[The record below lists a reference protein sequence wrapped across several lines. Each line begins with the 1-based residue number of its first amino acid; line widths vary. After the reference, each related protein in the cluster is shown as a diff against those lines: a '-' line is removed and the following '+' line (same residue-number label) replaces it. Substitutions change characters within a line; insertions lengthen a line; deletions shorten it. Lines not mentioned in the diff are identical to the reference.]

1 MSFAAFLPD
10 KEREG
15 IMKLLQRFNSKELI
29 RQYRSG
35 GLSMRRRLA
44 IYLISTLIMLMSLIL
59 LLLNFFGV
67 MNPADRQVMDAL
79 EGQLSGYTRNVQRD
93 YDRIAAY
100 AISFSE
106 QMESE
111 IQNYLLENSLSFGD
125 LENNAEAVTGLQ
137 CVLYDTVYL
146 NMQLAPSSG
155 AFYILDTT
163 VNSQTAVPHY
173 SGIYLKYIN
182 LSSENTV
189 NNDFSLYRGSFVVGN
204 ENGIT
209 FHSGWQNE
217 MQTDFFETCD
227 AAFADGAYYALSPA
241 VVIPET
247 WERARYVYVPIHDL
261 KGDTIGV
268 CGFEINDLFFQLAYK
283 TEDGQLGPVVCA
295 LLDDRQ
301 EGHTGQF
308 SSSRFNASNAA
319 AADFSITGKDDWL
332 IFDFGSETCIGKGET
347 VQLGRDTFSA
357 AIMLTQAQY
366 DHFVRQGQVKL
377 YTILFIAA
385 VFSFFCCVFMSNRY
399 VAPIL
404 KRIEQIKANEED
416 SDSLGIRE
424 IDDLFAFLAEKDS
437 HHEAQLA
444 ELKKAKQQAEHEAEQ
459 AKAAYDRALEE
470 YQLAQSEIHQL
481 SDEKKK
487 EIVLEDYQYFI
498 CNLNTLTPTEYRI
511 YELYLAGKSAKEIME
526 ITGTTENTLKYHNKN
541 IYSKLGITS
550 RKQLLR
556 FASLKQHQD
565 RKGDQSS

>member
-1 MSFAAFLPD
+1 MRLF
-10 KEREG
+10 
-15 IMKLLQRFNSKELI
+15 QQFNIKGLI
-29 RQYRSG
+29 RQYRSE

-44 IYLISTLIMLMSLIL
+44 FYLISTLVMFLSLLL
-59 LLLNFFGV
+59 LLLNFFGIL
-67 MNPADRQVMDAL
+67 NPASHQIMDAL
-79 EGQLSGYTRNVQRD
+79 EGQLSSYARNVERD

-106 QMESE
+106 QMETAL
-111 IQNYLLENSLSFGD
+111 QNYLSENSLTFD
-125 LENNAEAVTGLQ
+125 ALENHAEAVTGLQ
-137 CVLYDTVYL
+137 CALYDTVYL

-163 VNSQTAVPHY
+163 VNSQTAIPHY

-182 LSSENTV
+182 LNSDSTV
-189 NNDFSLYRGSFVVGN
+189 NNDFSLYRGSFIVGN

-217 MQTDFFETCD
+217 MQTDFFDTCD
-227 AAFADGAYYALSPA
+227 TTFADGAYYALSPA

-261 KGDTIGV
+261 KGNVIGV

-283 TEDGQLGPVVCA
+283 AEDERLGPVVCA

-301 EGHTGQF
+301 GSYTGQF
-308 SSSRFNASNAA
+308 SSSRFNASNGAA
-319 AADFSITGKDDWL
+319 AEFTTAEKDDWV
-332 IFDFGSETCIGKGET
+332 IFDFGSEKCIGKEDA
-347 VQLGRDTFSA
+347 VHLGGNTFSV

-366 DHFVRQGQVKL
+366 DNFVRQRQIRL
-377 YTILFIAA
+377 YAILFIAA
-385 VFSFFCCVFMSNRY
+385 VFSFVCCVFMSNRY

-404 KRIEQIKANEED
+404 KKIEQIKANEED
-416 SDSLGIRE
+416 GDTLGIRE

-437 HHEAQLA
+437 YYEGQLA
-444 ELKKAKQQAEHEAEQ
+444 ELEKAKQQAEQEAEQ

-470 YQLAQSEIHQL
+470 YQLARSEIHHL

-487 EIVLEDYQYFI
+487 EIALEDYEYFI
-498 CNLNTLTPTEYRI
+498 CNLKTLTPTEYRI

-526 ITGTTENTLKYHNKN
+526 ITGTKENTLKYHNKN

-565 RKGDQSS
+565 RKELQAK

>member
-1 MSFAAFLPD
+1 
-10 KEREG
+10 
-15 IMKLLQRFNSKELI
+15 MKLLQRFSIKELI
-29 RQYRSG
+29 RQYRSE
-35 GLSMRRRLA
+35 GLSMRRRLT
-44 IYLISTLIMLMSLIL
+44 IYLISALIMLMSLIL
-59 LLLNFFGV
+59 LLLSFSGV
-67 MNPADRQVMDAL
+67 MNPANRQVMDAL
-79 EGQLSGYTRNVQRD
+79 EGQLSGYARNVRRD

-106 QMESE
+106 QLETE
-111 IQNYLLENSLSFGD
+111 IQNYLLKNGLSFGD

-163 VNSQTAVPHY
+163 VNSRTATPHY

-182 LSSENTV
+182 LTSENTV
-189 NNDFSLYRGSFVVGN
+189 NNAFSLYRGSFVVGN
-204 ENGIT
+204 ENGIN

-217 MQTDFFETCD
+217 METDFFRTCD

-268 CGFEINDLFFQLAYK
+268 CGFEINDLFFRLAYK
-283 TEDGQLGPVVCA
+283 TEDSRLGPVVYA
-295 LLDDRQ
+295 LLDDGS
-301 EGHTGQF
+301 EGRTGQF
-308 SSSRFNASNAA
+308 SSSRFNASGDTG
-319 AADFSITGKDDWL
+319 ADFSVTEKDGRL
-332 IFDFGSETCIGKGET
+332 IFDLGSEICIGKDET
-347 VQLGRDTFSA
+347 VQLGGTSFSA
-357 AIMLTQAQY
+357 AVMLTQAQY
-366 DHFVRQGQVKL
+366 DHFVRQGQIKL

-385 VFSFFCCVFMSNRY
+385 VFSFVCCVFMSNRY

-404 KRIEQIKANEED
+404 KRIEQIKTNEED

-424 IDDLFAFLAEKDS
+424 IDDLFAFLAERDS
-437 HHEAQLA
+437 QHEAQLA
-444 ELKKAKQQAEHEAEQ
+444 ELEQAKRQAEHEAEQ

-470 YQLAQSEIHQL
+470 YRLARSEIHQL
-481 SDEKKK
+481 SDERKK
-487 EIVLEDYQYFI
+487 EIILEDYQYFI

-565 RKGDQSS
+565 RKGDQEQ

>member
-1 MSFAAFLPD
+1 MRLF
-10 KEREG
+10 
-15 IMKLLQRFNSKELI
+15 QQFNIKGLI
-29 RQYRSG
+29 RQYRSE

-44 IYLISTLIMLMSLIL
+44 FYLISTLVMFLSLIL
-59 LLLNFFGV
+59 LLLNFFGIL
-67 MNPADRQVMDAL
+67 NPANHQIMDAL
-79 EGQLSGYTRNVQRD
+79 EGQLSSYARNVERD

-106 QMESE
+106 QLETAL
-111 IQNYLLENSLSFGD
+111 QNYLSENSLTFEE

-137 CVLYDTVYL
+137 CALYDTVYL

-163 VNSQTAVPHY
+163 VNSQTAIPHY

-182 LSSENTV
+182 LNSDSTV
-189 NNDFSLYRGSFVVGN
+189 NNDFSLYRGSFIVGN

-217 MQTDFFETCD
+217 MQTDFFDTCD
-227 AAFADGAYYALSPA
+227 ATFADGAYYALSPA
-241 VVIPET
+241 VAIPET

-261 KGDTIGV
+261 KGNVIGV

-283 TEDGQLGPVVCA
+283 AEDEQLGPVVCA

-301 EGHTGQF
+301 GSYHGQF
-308 SSSRFNASNAA
+308 SSSRFNAANGAV
-319 AADFSITGKDDWL
+319 ADFTITEKEDWL
-332 IFDFGSETCIGKGET
+332 VFDFGSETCIGTADAVHLGED
-347 VQLGRDTFSA
+347 VFSA

-366 DHFVRQGQVKL
+366 DSFVRQGQIKL
-377 YTILFIAA
+377 YAILFIAA
-385 VFSFFCCVFMSNRY
+385 VFSFVCCVFMSNRY

-404 KRIEQIKANEED
+404 KKIEQIKANEED
-416 SDSLGIRE
+416 GDTLGIRE

-437 HHEAQLA
+437 YYEGQLA
-444 ELKKAKQQAEHEAEQ
+444 ELEQAKQQAEREAEQ
-459 AKAAYDRALEE
+459 AKAAYDRALEV

-487 EIVLEDYQYFI
+487 EIALEDYEYFI
-498 CNLNTLTPTEYRI
+498 CNLKTLTPTEYRI
-511 YELYLAGKSAKEIME
+511 YALYLAGKSAKEIME
-526 ITGTTENTLKYHNKN
+526 ITGTKENTLKYHNKN

-565 RKGDQSS
+565 RKELQAK

>member
-1 MSFAAFLPD
+1 MRFL
-10 KEREG
+10 
-15 IMKLLQRFNSKELI
+15 QQFNIKGLI
-29 RQYRSG
+29 RQYRSE

-44 IYLISTLIMLMSLIL
+44 FYLISTLVMFMSLIL
-59 LLLNFFGV
+59 LLLNFFGI
-67 MNPADRQVMDAL
+67 MNPANRQIMDAL
-79 EGQLSGYTRNVQRD
+79 EGQLSGFARNAERD

-106 QMESE
+106 QLESAL
-111 IQNYLLENSLSFGD
+111 QNYLSENGLAFEA
-125 LENNAEAVTGLQ
+125 LENNAAAVTGLQ
-137 CVLYDTVYL
+137 CALYDTVYL

-163 VNSQTAVPHY
+163 VNSQTATPHY

-182 LSSENTV
+182 LNSDNTV

-217 MQTDFFETCD
+217 MQTDFFDTCD

-241 VVIPET
+241 VAIPET

-283 TEDGQLGPVVCA
+283 TEDDLLGPVVCA

-301 EGHTGQF
+301 GSCNGQF
-308 SSSRFNASNAA
+308 SSSRFNSSNDATA
-319 AADFSITGKDDWL
+319 NFTITEKDEWL
-332 IFDFGSETCIGKGET
+332 IFDFGSETCIGKDET
-347 VQLGRDTFSA
+347 VHLGGDAFSA

-366 DHFVRQGQVKL
+366 DSFVNRGQIKL
-377 YTILFIAA
+377 YAILFIAA
-385 VFSFFCCVFMSNRY
+385 VFSFVCCVFMSNRY

-404 KRIEQIKANEED
+404 KKIEQIKANEEAGNA
-416 SDSLGIRE
+416 LGIRE

-437 HHEAQLA
+437 NYEAQLS
-444 ELKKAKQQAEHEAEQ
+444 ELEKAKQQAEREAEQ

-487 EIVLEDYQYFI
+487 EIVLEDYEYFI

-511 YELYLAGKSAKEIME
+511 YELYLTGKSAREIME
-526 ITGTTENTLKYHNKN
+526 ITGIKENTLKYHNKN
-541 IYSKLGITS
+541 IYSKLGISS

-556 FASLKQHQD
+556 FASLKQHQE
-565 RKGDQSS
+565 RKGEQTK

>member
-1 MSFAAFLPD
+1 MRFL
-10 KEREG
+10 
-15 IMKLLQRFNSKELI
+15 QQFNIKGLI
-29 RQYRSG
+29 RQYRSE

-44 IYLISTLIMLMSLIL
+44 FYLISALIMFMSLIL
-59 LLLNFFGV
+59 LLLNFFGIL
-67 MNPADRQVMDAL
+67 NPANHQIMDAL
-79 EGQLSGYTRNVQRD
+79 EGQLSSYARNVERD
-93 YDRIAAY
+93 YDKIAAY

-106 QMESE
+106 QMETTL
-111 IQNYLLENSLSFGD
+111 QNYLAENGLTFEE
-125 LENNAEAVTGLQ
+125 LENNAEAITKLQ
-137 CVLYDTVYL
+137 CALYHTVYL

-163 VNSQTAVPHY
+163 VNSQTVIPHY

-182 LSSENTV
+182 LNSESTV

-217 MQTDFFETCD
+217 MQTDFFDTCD
-227 AAFADGAYYALSPA
+227 ATFADGAYYALSPA
-241 VVIPET
+241 VAIPET

-283 TEDGQLGPVVCA
+283 TEDDQLGPVVCA
-295 LLDDRQ
+295 LLDDWQ
-301 EGHTGQF
+301 GSYTGQF
-308 SSSRFNASNAA
+308 SSSRFNASNGA
-319 AADFSITGKDDWL
+319 AADFTITEKDDWL
-332 IFDFGSETCIGKGET
+332 IFDFGSEKCIGKEDS
-347 VQLGRDTFSA
+347 VQLGGGAFSA

-366 DHFVRQGQVKL
+366 DSFVRQGQIKIYAL
-377 YTILFIAA
+377 LFIAA
-385 VFSFFCCVFMSNRY
+385 VFSFACCVFMSNRY

-404 KRIEQIKANEED
+404 KKIEQIKTNEED
-416 SDSLGIRE
+416 GDTLGIRE

-437 HHEAQLA
+437 NYEAQLS
-444 ELKKAKQQAEHEAEQ
+444 ELEKAKQQAEREAEQ

-487 EIVLEDYQYFI
+487 EIILEDYEYFI
-498 CNLNTLTPTEYRI
+498 CNLKTLTPTEYRI
-511 YELYLAGKSAKEIME
+511 YELYLAGKSAREIVE
-526 ITGTTENTLKYHNKN
+526 ITGTKENTLKYHNKN
-541 IYSKLGITS
+541 IYSKLGISS

-565 RKGDQSS
+565 RKGEQDK

>member
-1 MSFAAFLPD
+1 M
-10 KEREG
+10 R
-15 IMKLLQRFNSKELI
+15 IIQQFNLKGVI
-29 RQYRSG
+29 RQYRSE

-44 IYLISTLIMLMSLIL
+44 FYLISALVMFMSLIL
-59 LLLNFFGV
+59 LLLNFFGI
-67 MNPADRQVMDAL
+67 MNPTDHQIMDAL
-79 EGQLSGYTRNVQRD
+79 DGQLSSYARNVERD

-106 QMESE
+106 QMETAL
-111 IQNYLLENSLSFGD
+111 QNYLSENGLAFEE

-137 CVLYDTVYL
+137 CALYDTVYL

-163 VNSQTAVPHY
+163 VNSKTEIPYY

-182 LSSENTV
+182 LNSDSTV
-189 NNDFSLYRGSFVVGN
+189 NNDFSLYRGSFIVGN
-204 ENGIT
+204 ENSIT

-217 MQTDFFETCD
+217 MQTDFFDTC
-227 AAFADGAYYALSPA
+227 AATFADGAYYALSPA

-261 KGDTIGV
+261 KGNVIGV

-301 EGHTGQF
+301 GSYNGQF
-308 SSSRFNASNAA
+308 SSSRFNASNDA
-319 AADFSITGKDDWL
+319 AADFTISAKDDWL
-332 IFDFGSETCIGKGET
+332 IFDFGSEKCIGMNET
-347 VQLGRDTFSA
+347 VHLGRDAFSA

-366 DHFVRQGQVKL
+366 DSFVRQGQVKI
-377 YTILFIAA
+377 YAFLFIAI
-385 VFSFFCCVFMSNRY
+385 VFSFVCCLFMSNRY

-404 KRIEQIKANEED
+404 KKIEQIKTNEED
-416 SDSLGIRE
+416 SDTLGIRE
-424 IDDLFAFLAEKDS
+424 IDDLFAFLADKDS

-444 ELKKAKQQAEHEAEQ
+444 ALEKAKQQAEQEAEQ

-470 YQLAQSEIHQL
+470 YQLARSEIHQL

-487 EIVLEDYQYFI
+487 EIVLEDYEYFI
-498 CNLNTLTPTEYRI
+498 CNLKTLTPTEYRI
-511 YELYLAGKSAKEIME
+511 YELYLAGKSAREIME
-526 ITGTTENTLKYHNKN
+526 ITGTKENTLKYHNKN
-541 IYSKLGITS
+541 IYSKLGISS

-556 FASLKQHQD
+556 FASLKQHQE
-565 RKGDQSS
+565 RKGEQTK

>member
-1 MSFAAFLPD
+1 MRFL
-10 KEREG
+10 
-15 IMKLLQRFNSKELI
+15 QQFNIKGLI
-29 RQYRSG
+29 RQYRSE

-44 IYLISTLIMLMSLIL
+44 FYLISTLVMFMSLIL
-59 LLLNFFGV
+59 LLLNFFGI
-67 MNPADRQVMDAL
+67 MNPANRQIMDAL
-79 EGQLSGYTRNVQRD
+79 EGQLSGFARNAERD

-106 QMESE
+106 QLESAL
-111 IQNYLLENSLSFGD
+111 QNYLSENGLAFEA
-125 LENNAEAVTGLQ
+125 LENNAAAVTGLQ
-137 CVLYDTVYL
+137 CALYDTVYL

-163 VNSQTAVPHY
+163 VNSQTATPHY

-182 LSSENTV
+182 LNSDNTV

-217 MQTDFFETCD
+217 MQTDFFDTCD

-241 VVIPET
+241 VAIPET

-283 TEDGQLGPVVCA
+283 TEDDLLGPVVCA

-301 EGHTGQF
+301 GSCNGQF
-308 SSSRFNASNAA
+308 SSSRFNSSNDATA
-319 AADFSITGKDDWL
+319 NFTITEKDEWL
-332 IFDFGSETCIGKGET
+332 IFDFGSETCIGKDET
-347 VQLGRDTFSA
+347 VHLGGDAFSA

-366 DHFVRQGQVKL
+366 DSFVNRGQIKL
-377 YTILFIAA
+377 YAILFIAA
-385 VFSFFCCVFMSNRY
+385 VFSFVCCVFMSNRY

-404 KRIEQIKANEED
+404 KKIEQIKANEEAGNA
-416 SDSLGIRE
+416 LGIRE

-437 HHEAQLA
+437 NYEAQLS
-444 ELKKAKQQAEHEAEQ
+444 ELEKAKQQAEREAEQ

-487 EIVLEDYQYFI
+487 EIVLEDYEYFI

-511 YELYLAGKSAKEIME
+511 YELYLTGKSAREIME
-526 ITGTTENTLKYHNKN
+526 ITGIKENTLKYHNKN
-541 IYSKLGITS
+541 IYSKLGISS

-556 FASLKQHQD
+556 FASLKQHQE
-565 RKGDQSS
+565 REGEQTK